1 MNIRSEVQNLKLP
14 KVINCRWNQLNNWS
28 CLASYLVRDPVVA
41 GFNTCSSKYWRTNLT
56 RSSRDGRPNSIISS
70 ILSLIAQSNWS
81 GWLLARTSI
90 NLHTNTEK
98 WTKTD
103 TNKLWRN
110 ESISYSCEFENSKR
124 QNCVLQKFSSSSSK
138 VKKRNFRPYHFVI
151 NLLLARRFSGS
162 VEEGVQCTSQVFAH
176 LFLRGQKNILHLVK
190 LHLHP
195 Q

>member
-98 WTKTD
+98 WTKTE

-110 ESISYSCEFENSKR
+110 EYSCEFENSKR
-124 QNCVLQKFSSSSSK
+124 QNCVLQKFSISSSK
-138 VKKRNFRPYHFVI
+138 VKQNSRLQHLVI
-151 NLLLARRFSGS
+151 NFLLARRFSSS
-162 VEEGVQCTSQVFAH
+162 VEEGVKCTSQVFAH
-176 LFLRGQKNILHLVK
+176 LFLRDQKNILYLF
-190 LHLHP
+190 
-195 Q
+195 